1 MYETLDMF
9 FQRFYTWSAVNGA
22 HEQTEIQKN
31 LNLNQDYIIEISQRK
46 LGTKY
51 IFSIKMDS
59 VEYKSMENTQAQ
71 VFSNMKLYVT
81 DPWFAASDCVVKHIS
96 YEFYDHLGGGTLLGN
111 FTAYTKD
118 LKHW

>member
-1 MYETLDMF
+1 MNYIWLIVESFGNRSKNEEVKYEF
-9 FQRFYTWSAVNGA
+9 SCN
-22 HEQTEIQKN
+22 
-31 LNLNQDYIIEISQRK
+31 EISQRK

-118 LKHW
+118 LKH